1 MSVIVSSLLHGFF
14 LSLAM
19 IMAIGAQNAFILRQG
34 IKGQHV
40 LVACFICALCDA
52 SLIIFGSLGL
62 GSFIA
67 AHKIIQLIMCIFG
80 SAFLAIY
87 AYNSLRQALATI
99 STEEMVSTE
108 NNLIE
113 LKKIILMS
121 VAFSILNPHAWLDT
135 VVVIGSVS
143 SQYNESVELL
153 AFTFGACLV
162 SFMWFFLLGFL
173 AKKFRKF
180 LLLVKVQKGINFFIA
195 FLMASISL
203 SLARFG
209 LELL

>member
-1 MSVIVSSLLHGFF
+1 MSLILSSLSHGFF

-19 IMAIGAQNAFILRQG
+19 IMAIGAQNAFVLQQG

-40 LVACFICALCDA
+40 LLACFICALCDVT
-52 SLIIFGSLGL
+52 LIVFGSLGL

-67 AHKIIQLIMCIFG
+67 ANKLLQLIMCIFG

-87 AYNSLRQALATI
+87 AYKSLMQAMSKGVA
-99 STEEMVSTE
+99 ENFVSADD
-108 NNLIE
+108 NLVE

-143 SQYNESVELL
+143 SQYENTVELL
-153 AFTFGACLV
+153 SFTFGACLV
-162 SFMWFFLLGFL
+162 SFLWFFLLGFL
-173 AKKFRKF
+173 AKKFRKV
-180 LLLVKVQKGINFFIA
+180 LLLAKVQKGINFFIA
-195 FLMASISL
+195 FLMAMISI

-209 LELL
+209 LGLL